1 MNEVEYI
8 VAIRYLKQ
16 PGEFVVTTRNRT
28 TGKQSN
34 TYANNLTENERTWA
48 KESNRCFEDAM
59 SICWVN

>member
-16 PGEFVVTTRNRT
+16 TGEFVVTQRNN
-28 TGKQSN
+28 TGKQSV
-34 TYANNLTENERTWA
+34 TYANHLTRKERTWV
-48 KESNRCFEDAM
+48 KESERCFDDAM